1 MRQSPMRRSM
11 RGASLIE
18 AMVATVV
25 VAVATASVT
34 NLLKFVGDASRR
46 MTFQTASLDVYAET
60 VAQIQDARCNVD
72 PLGVFDRDPGL
83 DFLLSNAGVWQTNP
97 ALLGASLIRRLGD
110 VRATDANARSI
121 PLNVSI
127 RAAVANP
134 VFAFATTVGPPAY
147 DFEIRIREITSDP
160 ARDNPAVTDGYW
172 IRDFP
177 AKKVCNFRT
186 DGTSRGET
194 Y

>member
-1 MRQSPMRRSM
+1 MRRSQ

-34 NLLKFVGDASRR
+34 NLLQFVGDASRR
-46 MTFQTASLDVYAET
+46 MTFQTASLDLYAET
-60 VAQIQDARCNVD
+60 VAQLQDARCNVD
-72 PLGVFDRDPGL
+72 PVGNFDRDQGL
-83 DFLLSNAGVWQTNP
+83 DFLINSAGTFAFNP
-97 ALLGASLIRRLGD
+97 ALLGNSMIRRLGD
-110 VRATDANARSI
+110 VTPQSPNARSI
-121 PLNVSI
+121 PLNVGI
-127 RAAVANP
+127 RAVAGGPAFN
-134 VFAFATTVGPPAY
+134 FATTVGPPSF
-147 DFEIRIREITSDP
+147 DFEIRIREITGDP
-160 ARDNPAVTDGYW
+160 ARDNPNVTSGYW

-186 DGTSRGET
+186 DGTSRGEA